1 MSVNCLD
8 LTVLFHGDGEKRRRD
23 DLLVGE
29 VQVGSRCV
37 ALMPRTQLTAGQ
49 W

>member
-1 MSVNCLD
+1 MSVNRLD
-8 LTVLFHGDGEKRRRD
+8 LTVLFHGDGGKRRRD

-29 VQVGSRCV
+29 VQVDNRRM